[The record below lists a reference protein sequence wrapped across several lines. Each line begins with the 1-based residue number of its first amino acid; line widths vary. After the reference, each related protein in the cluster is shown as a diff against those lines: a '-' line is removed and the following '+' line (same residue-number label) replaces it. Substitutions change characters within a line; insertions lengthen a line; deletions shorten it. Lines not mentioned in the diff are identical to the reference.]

1 MKKAIVLLGLT
12 SAMSAFTGCS
22 KDEPTSPET
31 VGVQEYTINSIIA
44 GGDTRT
50 ALDTETLQLS
60 WLKGDKIKVYT
71 GDNGIFTEYTTE
83 NGDGMFKG
91 SVKPVLSSSLSY
103 VAVYPDGKFGTVVD
117 GTKPIEALRITVPK
131 DQKYEAG
138 KGPVGAIPMVGIWG
152 DGDESVLFKPVGSAL
167 RLPVYSAVEGTTL
180 TSVAFQFQSSSAG
193 NVGAGEIGLKSWALD
208 EYGDYSSPEVYYKR
222 TDFAYGEV
230 TPQVTVTGD
239 IALGTTA
246 ETATDV
252 YVAVTPGNYQGGY
265 TVTITDAEGASM
277 SKTKP
282 ASSSI
287 VALMAGRIQKIA
299 PLEYVQKA
307 PKFTVAENPSDNTVV
322 TATLD
327 AEQEL
332 LPNATYQYWVEALSG
347 GMQGSRW
354 SQASDKIKLSSGTTS
369 IVVSDIELSKLFSQP
384 KEGDKLR
391 FVVEASESGTVY
403 TRSYEYTYHK
413 AVSGEV
419 KIDRIDYIEGN
430 VEIFFSAG
438 EELLKNAEPSNVL
451 FNLSSEEWT
460 ASPSDVWL
468 SDAGDVVKWNNDT
481 DGFGVRLVIPL
492 SAFGADI
499 PVGTYT
505 LTVSV
510 FESASDF
517 DPYTSS
523 SAEFDVYNG

>member
-282 ASSSI
+282 ASETI
-287 VALMAGRIQKIA
+287 VALGAGKIQNIA

-307 PKFTVAENPSDNTVV
+307 PKFTITEDPSDNTVI

-327 AEQEL
+327 EGQSLEQGI
-332 LPNATYQYWVEALSG
+332 TYRYWLESYAYSKWSIASNQTTIPSG
-347 GMQGSRW
+347 DY
-354 SQASDKIKLSSGTTS
+354 ASFSSVKI
-369 IVVSDIELSKLFSQP
+369 SDIELTAWDMP
-384 KEGDKLR
+384 KDGDTMH
-391 FVVEASESGTVY
+391 FVIEATADDGSVY
-403 TRSYEYTYHK
+403 KRVYNYTYHTGTVEQIK
-413 AVSGEV
+413 ISAVYYNPDGPSAQVEFAAG
-419 KIDRIDYIEGN
+419 IEA
-430 VEIFFSAG
+430 I
-438 EELLKNAEPSNVL
+438 KN
-451 FNLSSEEWT
+451 
-460 ASPSDVWL
+460 ASPSDVVFVL
-468 SDAGDVVKWNNDT
+468 SGGDMPYDQERPLVDLTAAGAAWGSNPWGGEYFEFPFSVFD
-481 DGFGVRLVIPL
+481 LPSP
-492 SAFGADI
+492 SAGE
-499 PVGTYT
+499 YT
-505 LTVSV
+505 LTIKIYSG
-510 FESASDF
+510 FTELT
-517 DPYTSS
+517 TSS
-523 SAEFDVYNG
+523 VKFEVY